1 MSASVNFWVGLDVH
15 KESITA
21 AVFRNRD
28 PEPMRADRLPT
39 ICASRVATSSASRPR
54 VPSAPAMRP
63 RARPRGAP

>member
-1 MSASVNFWVGLDVH
+1 
-15 KESITA
+15 
-21 AVFRNRD
+21 VFRNRD